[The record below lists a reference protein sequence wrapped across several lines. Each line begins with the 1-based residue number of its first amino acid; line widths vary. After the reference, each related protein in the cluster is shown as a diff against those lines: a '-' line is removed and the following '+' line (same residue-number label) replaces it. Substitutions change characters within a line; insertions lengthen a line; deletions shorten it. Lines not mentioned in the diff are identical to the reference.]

1 MAALAGKNFM
11 KHQKITVCAFIYRG
25 QKMLAVRRAATKK
38 FLPGKFELPGG
49 HVEFGEGLEAALKR
63 EVREELHVEIKVGEP
78 FYAFTYL
85 RDHDQIHSI
94 EVDYLAKL
102 KDRRQKIRLNAAD
115 HSQYRWIGEKEVTQF
130 YDPADPETAAVKA
143 GFKGLRRA

>member
-1 MAALAGKNFM
+1 
-11 KHQKITVCAFIYRG
+11 
-25 QKMLAVRRAATKK
+25 MLAVRRADTKK

-63 EVREELHVEIKVGEP
+63 EVREELHVEIRVGEP

-85 RDHDQIHSI
+85 RDRGRIHSI

-102 KDRRQKIRLNAAD
+102 KDHRQKVRLNASD
-115 HSQYRWIGEKEVTQF
+115 HSQYRWIGEKEITQF
-130 YDPADPETAAVKA
+130 YDPVDPEAAAVKV
-143 GFKGLRRA
+143 GFKRLRRLLAGT